1 MDINILNKNE
11 DSMRFVVEGI
21 DTSMANTLRRIVLAE
36 VPVMAIDDVVMYE
49 NSSVLHDEILTLRLG
64 LVPLKTDLDAYN
76 LPEKCSCKSELGC
89 HLCRTVLTLDVEA
102 KNEQRTIYSGD
113 MVPEDPHIAPVSD
126 KIPLV
131 KLATGQKVRLEAY
144 AKLGKGMV
152 HAKWQPVSSCIY
164 RYVPIV
170 KIDQTKCD
178 GCSKCVDICPKKVFE
193 KNGDKVKVANEI
205 ECILCEDCVEACD
218 KNPSAIKVDKKK
230 NAFVF
235 YIESTGAL
243 PVERIFS
250 EALKIYDEKCSDF
263 MNQMVAILNVS
274 EKTD

>member
-11 DSMRFVVEGI
+11 DSMRFMVEGI

-36 VPVMAIDDVVMYE
+36 VPVMAIDDVVLIE

-102 KNEQRTIYSGD
+102 KNEQRTVYSGD
-113 MVPEDPHIAPVSD
+113 MVPEDPHIAPVSE

-144 AKLGKGMV
+144 AKLGKGMT

-164 RYVPIV
+164 RYVPVV

-178 GCSKCVDICPKKVFE
+178 SCGKCVDICPKKVFE
-193 KNGDKVKVANEI
+193 KNGNKVKVANEI

-230 NAFVF
+230 NAFIF

-250 EALKIYDEKCSDF
+250 ESLKIYDEKCSDF
-263 MNQMVAILNVS
+263 MNQMVAILNVPK
-274 EKTD
+274 KTD

>member
-1 MDINILNKNE
+1 MNINFLNKNE
-11 DSMRFVVEGI
+11 DSMRFMVDGI
-21 DTSMANTLRRIVLAE
+21 DTPMANTVRRIVLSE
-36 VPVMAIDDVVMYE
+36 VPVMAVDDVVMIE
-49 NSSVLHDEILTLRLG
+49 NSSVIHDEILALRLG

-178 GCSKCVDICPKKVFE
+178 GCGKCVDICPKKVFE

>member
-1 MDINILNKNE
+1 MDINVLNKSE
-11 DSMRFVVEGI
+11 YSMRFVVDGI
-21 DTSMANTLRRIVLAE
+21 DTPMANTLRRIVLAE
-36 VPVMAIDDVVMYE
+36 VPVMAIDDTVMIE
-49 NSSVLHDEILTLRLG
+49 NSSVLHDEILALRLG

-102 KNEQRTIYSGD
+102 KNEQQTVYSGD
-113 MVPEDPHIAPVSD
+113 MVPEDPHVAPVSD

-144 AKLGKGMV
+144 AKLGKGMT

-170 KIDQTKCD
+170 KIDQAKCD
-178 GCSKCVDICPKKVFE
+178 GCGKCVDICPKKVFE
-193 KNGDKVKVANEI
+193 RSGDKVKVANEV
-205 ECILCEDCVEACD
+205 ECILCEDCVDACEKKPSPIKIG
-218 KNPSAIKVDKKK
+218 KNE

-235 YIESTGAL
+235 FIESTGAL
-243 PVERIFS
+243 PVERIFT
-250 EALKIYDEKCSDF
+250 EALKIFNEKCQDF
-263 MNQMVAILNVS
+263 MNQMAAITNVP
-274 EKTD
+274 EKTN

>member
-76 LPEKCSCKSELGC
+76 LPEKCICKSELGC

>member
-178 GCSKCVDICPKKVFE
+178 HCSKCVDICPKKVFE

>member
-1 MDINILNKNE
+1 MNINILDKNE

-21 DTSMANTLRRIVLAE
+21 DTPIANTLRRVILSE
-36 VPVMAIDDVVMYE
+36 VPVMAVDDVVMIE

-64 LVPLKTDLDAYN
+64 LIPLKTDLDAYN

-102 KNEQRTIYSGD
+102 KDKPQTVYSGD
-113 MVPEDPHIAPVSD
+113 IVPEDPHIAPVSD

-131 KLATGQKVRLEAY
+131 KLAPSQRVRLEAY

-164 RYVPIV
+164 KYMPVV
-170 KIDQTKCD
+170 KLDQTKCD
-178 GCSKCVDICPKKVFE
+178 GCGDCIDICPKKVYE
-193 KNGDKVKVANEI
+193 KTDSKVKVANEI
-205 ECILCEDCVEACD
+205 ECILCEDCIEACA
-218 KNPSAIKVDKKK
+218 KNPSAIKLDKKK
-230 NAFVF
+230 NSFIF

-250 EALKIYDEKCSDF
+250 EAIKIYEEKCSEF
-263 MNQMVAILNVS
+263 MNQLVAITNVP

>member
-113 MVPEDPHIAPVSD
+113 MVPEDPHIAPVSN

-178 GCSKCVDICPKKVFE
+178 GCGKCVDICPKKVFE

>member
-21 DTSMANTLRRIVLAE
+21 ETSMANTLRRIVLAE
-36 VPVMAIDDVVMYE
+36 VPVMAIDDVVMIE
-49 NSSVLHDEILTLRLG
+49 NSSVLHDEILALRLG

-89 HLCRTVLTLDVEA
+89 NLCRTVLTLDVEA
-102 KNEQRTIYSGD
+102 KNEQRTVYSGD
-113 MVPEDPHIAPVSD
+113 MVPEDPHISPVSD
-126 KIPLV
+126 KIPLA

-144 AKLGKGMV
+144 AKLGKGMA

-164 RYVPIV
+164 RYVPVV

-178 GCSKCVDICPKKVFE
+178 GCGKCVDICPKKVFE
-193 KNGDKVKVANEI
+193 KNGNKVKVANET

-218 KNPSAIKVDKKK
+218 KNPSPIKVDKKK
-230 NAFVF
+230 NAFIF

-263 MNQMVAILNVS
+263 MNQMVAILNVP

>member
-1 MDINILNKNE
+1 MNINILDKNM
-11 DSMRFVVEGI
+11 DSMRFIVEGI
-21 DTSMANTLRRIVLAE
+21 DTPIANTLRRIVLSE
-36 VPVMAIDDVVMYE
+36 VPVMAVDDVVLIE

-64 LVPLKTDLDAYN
+64 LIPLRTDLDAYT

-102 KNEQRTIYSGD
+102 KEGNRTVYSGD
-113 MVPEDPHIAPVSD
+113 IVPEDPHIAPISE

-131 KLATGQKVRLEAY
+131 KLAPGQRVRLEAY

-178 GCSKCVDICPKKVFE
+178 SCGNCVDICPKKVFE
-193 KNGDKVKVANEI
+193 KSGNKVKVANEI
-205 ECILCEDCVEACD
+205 ECILCEDCIEACG
-218 KNPSAIKVDKKK
+218 NHRSAIKVDKKK
-230 NAFVF
+230 NSFIF
-235 YIESTGAL
+235 YMESTGAL

-250 EALKIYDEKCSDF
+250 EALKIYEEKCSDF
-263 MNQMVAILNVS
+263 MNQLAAILNVP

>member
-1 MDINILNKNE
+1 MNINFLNKNE
-11 DSMRFVVEGI
+11 DSMRFMVDGI
-21 DTSMANTLRRIVLAE
+21 DTPMANTVRRIVLSE
-36 VPVMAIDDVVMYE
+36 VPVMAVDDVVMIE
-49 NSSVLHDEILTLRLG
+49 NSSVIHDEILALRLG

-89 HLCRTVLTLDVEA
+89 HLCRTVLTLDIEA
-102 KNEQRTIYSGD
+102 KNGQRTVYSGD

-144 AKLGKGMV
+144 AKLGKGMA

-164 RYVPIV
+164 RYVPVV

-178 GCSKCVDICPKKVFE
+178 GCGKCVDICPKKVFE
-193 KNGDKVKVANEI
+193 KNENKVKVANEI

-218 KNPSAIKVDKKK
+218 KNPSAIKVDKKE
-230 NAFVF
+230 NAFIF

-263 MNQMVAILNVS
+263 MNQMVAVLNVP